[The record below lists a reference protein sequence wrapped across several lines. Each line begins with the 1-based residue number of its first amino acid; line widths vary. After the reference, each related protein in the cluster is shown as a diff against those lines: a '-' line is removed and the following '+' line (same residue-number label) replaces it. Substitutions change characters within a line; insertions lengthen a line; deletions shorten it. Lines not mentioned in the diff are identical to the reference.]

1 LFSVEQLQ
9 ANLRA
14 YAPKNSITIPTRR
27 NILMPVSYAYTS
39 PNPEEVG
46 GMPMKLF
53 VSKPEF
59 AGGSTFDVVVG

>member
-1 LFSVEQLQ
+1 
-9 ANLRA
+9 
-14 YAPKNSITIPTRR
+14 
-27 NILMPVSYAYTS
+27 MPVSYAYTS

>member
-1 LFSVEQLQ
+1 LKGVGS
-9 ANLRA
+9 
-14 YAPKNSITIPTRR
+14 PKGFDASI
-27 NILMPVSYAYTS
+27 S

-46 GMPMKLF
+46 GIPMKLF

>member
-1 LFSVEQLQ
+1 M
-9 ANLRA
+9 ATPTKHTLR
-14 YAPKNSITIPTRR
+14 PI
-27 NILMPVSYAYTS
+27 SYAYTS

-46 GMPMKLF
+46 GMPIKLF